1 MNRFDD
7 TKLAGY
13 PANMRMV
20 AFMNEKSNDGHN
32 LLAEMFGDNVILW
45 GVQHV
50 GSNVTAGA
58 IIYNGELLEFKAG
71 IYQPTF
77 LIQEVGQAT
86 VVFADL
92 SSQTIYY
99 DRYAECGVGAG
110 AINLTDL
117 SRAPTAERE
126 WRAPDN
132 EPATVGPWTNIDF
145 RIDQDSRGRYYFRG
159 RLQYIGGTVTG
170 VVLSL
175 GRTFDPTGAFTP
187 YLELIKSGFVFNQD
201 EEIYSWAIQKD
212 AKELGFYSLKLIV
225 GIQSLVSG
233 DILDFRGDFFDYDNT

>member
-1 MNRFDD
+1 MNRFDT

-71 IYQPTF
+71 IWQSTF
-77 LIQEVGQAT
+77 LVQEAGQAT

-99 DRYAECGVGAG
+99 DRYAECGIGAG

-117 SRAPTAERE
+117 SRAPNAERE
-126 WRAPDN
+126 WGDFAIYSVD
-132 EPATVGPWTNIDF
+132 WTNIDLSF
-145 RIDQDSRGRYYFRG
+145 DKDSRGKYYIRG
-159 RLQYIGGTVTG
+159 SAQYTGANLTNIAAYIGTIISG
-170 VVLSL
+170 S
-175 GRTFDPTGAFTP
+175 GAAINEFFETWG
-187 YLELIKSGFVFNQD
+187 LFNQD
-201 EEIYSWAIQKD
+201 NQPFIAAIQKTNENTY
-212 AKELGFYSLKLIV
+212 ELYLLIGGLTFETNDIVYFNHEFYLK
-225 GIQSLVSG
+225 
-233 DILDFRGDFFDYDNT
+233 T